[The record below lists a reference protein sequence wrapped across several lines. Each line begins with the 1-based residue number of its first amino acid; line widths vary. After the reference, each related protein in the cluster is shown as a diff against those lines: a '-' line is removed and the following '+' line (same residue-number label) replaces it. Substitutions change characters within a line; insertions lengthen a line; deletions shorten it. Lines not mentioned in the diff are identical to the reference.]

1 MKTQPATQLLQ
12 VPPALGSTGTQGQ
25 PAVGGFAE
33 ILQQES
39 PKKGLVQGLALASL
53 GEQHLDSTDASA
65 GSPNGW
71 VVPNQVEPEL
81 PVLIAASEEGT
92 VPVALATGVPRDAL
106 AYGGEPESNP
116 SDLLH
121 NQSSTSAN
129 ALGQAVMGTLNA
141 DDELR
146 NEVLLAAATQSVVM
160 ELNTTRL
167 SGQNAAMDSS
177 DSLNPSW
184 LDLASENPALSN
196 SETASNLQEAVLD
209 APTASNTTN
218 KLDPKSDATSGLDLA
233 RDEVFTNAK
242 LRQDVPKQNQT
253 FQRPSHEPAPRV
265 QVREMPEIVS
275 NIEDQLATQ
284 AAANKHK
291 PESMLRTDPKG
302 HRANDD
308 KAKSEM
314 DRFGL
319 EGEPV
324 EAAPEQPSVRLA
336 DRRYEDSESR
346 IETADQSRKTSRFM
360 EEVEAE
366 IELIDASETE
376 IVTPETIIQRPE
388 HIQLDVDV
396 DEDLSVKIDANGQEV
411 SVTLDGTDSALK
423 DLKDVGRE
431 LADSLRRMGFDLSE
445 FNTDERSDKDGKSK
459 HDETGANRNLAQEAA
474 KSAESRV
481 KRGHR
486 VDMTA

>member
-33 ILQQES
+33 ILQQET
-39 PKKGLVQGLALASL
+39 PTGALVTDLAIAGL
-53 GEQHLDSTDASA
+53 GEQALDGTGAQA

-81 PVLIAASEEGT
+81 PVLIAASEEGA

-116 SDLLH
+116 SDLL
-121 NQSSTSAN
+121 QDQPSTLAN
-129 ALGQAVMGTLNA
+129 ALGQSVMGTLDA

-160 ELNTTRL
+160 ELNSTRL
-167 SGQNAAMDSS
+167 AGQNVPTDTSGE
-177 DSLNPSW
+177 LNPNW
-184 LDLASENPALSN
+184 LDLASQNSSQSN
-196 SETASNLQEAVLD
+196 SETGSNLQEAVLD
-209 APTASNTTN
+209 APTASNN
-218 KLDPKSDATSGLDLA
+218 PKDLNPTQPDLSLA

-242 LRQDVPKQNQT
+242 LRQNVPKSEAT

-265 QVREMPEIVS
+265 HVREMPEIVS
-275 NIEDQLATQ
+275 DVENQLATQ
-284 AAANKHK
+284 AAANKPK
-291 PESMLRTDPKG
+291 PESLLRTDPKV
-302 HRANDD
+302 RRNNDD
-308 KAKSEM
+308 KAQSDP

-319 EGEPV
+319 DQEPL
-324 EAAPEQPSVRLA
+324 EALPERTPVRLA
-336 DRRYEDSESR
+336 DRRNEDLESR
-346 IETADQSRKTSRFM
+346 LESVDHSRKSSRFM

-366 IELIDASETE
+366 IELIDAGEME
-376 IVTPETIIQRPE
+376 VVTPETIVQRPNN
-388 HIQLDVDV
+388 IQLDVDV

-411 SVTLDGTDSALK
+411 SVTLDGTNSALE

-445 FNTDERSDKDGKSK
+445 FNTDERSNKDGNSK
-459 HDETGANRNLAQEAA
+459 HDETGANRNLAHKAA
-474 KSAESRV
+474 QSAESRV

>member
-39 PKKGLVQGLALASL
+39 PSEGLVKDLAIAGLC
-53 GEQHLDSTDASA
+53 EQVLDSTTAQA

-116 SDLLH
+116 SDLL
-121 NQSSTSAN
+121 QDQPSATAT
-129 ALGQAVMGTLNA
+129 ALGQSVMGTLNA
-141 DDELR
+141 DDDLR

-160 ELNTTRL
+160 ELNSTRL
-167 SGQNAAMDSS
+167 SGQNTATDSS
-177 DSLNPSW
+177 GTLNPNW
-184 LDLASENPALSN
+184 LDLASKNPALSN
-196 SETASNLQEAVLD
+196 AETGSNLQEAVLD
-209 APTASNTTN
+209 APTASNTLKDLNPTQ
-218 KLDPKSDATSGLDLA
+218 PGLNLA
-233 RDEVFTNAK
+233 QDEVFTNAK
-242 LRQDVPKQNQT
+242 LRQNVPKPEAT

-265 QVREMPEIVS
+265 HVREMPELVS
-275 NIEDQLATQ
+275 NVEEQLATQ
-284 AAANKHK
+284 AAANKPK
-291 PESMLRTDPKG
+291 PESMLRPDPKARRG
-302 HRANDD
+302 QDD
-308 KAKSEM
+308 KAKSEP

-319 EGEPV
+319 EQDPL
-324 EAAPEQPSVRLA
+324 EAAPDRTPVRLA
-336 DRRYEDSESR
+336 ERRNEDLDSRLES
-346 IETADQSRKTSRFM
+346 ADHSRKSSRFM

-366 IELIDASETE
+366 IELIEASETE
-376 IVTPETIIQRPE
+376 VVTPETIVQRPTNM
-388 HIQLDVDV
+388 QLDVDV

-411 SVTLDGTDSALK
+411 SVTLDGTSSALE

-431 LADSLRRMGFDLSE
+431 LADSLHRMGFDLSE
-445 FNTDERSDKDGKSK
+445 FNTDERNEANKDSKDG
-459 HDETGANRNLAQEAA
+459 ETVGNRSQSHEAA
-474 KSAESRV
+474 QSAQSRV
-481 KRGHR
+481 RRGHR